1 MKIIASVLSSVSH
14 GGFGSRVHHGESR
27 FVFEFF
33 LVYLFLG
40 PAFQICFLSLSM
52 LFGETPDSCP
62 EVFHV
67 CSDIPAWKG
76 VMLMSMWPLLATVG
90 WVKGRVFWPLWDGLR
105 EGFPGHCGKGK
116 GKASLA

>member
-1 MKIIASVLSSVSH
+1 MKIIASVLSLVSR

-33 LVYLFLG
+33 LVYLLLG
-40 PAFQICFLSLSM
+40 PAFQICFVSLSM
-52 LFGETPDSCP
+52 FFGETPDLCP
-62 EVFHV
+62 EVFQV

-76 VMLMSMWPLLATVG
+76 VMLMSMWPFVG
-90 WVKGRVFWPLWDGLR
+90 HSGMGQ
-105 EGFPGHCGKGK
+105 